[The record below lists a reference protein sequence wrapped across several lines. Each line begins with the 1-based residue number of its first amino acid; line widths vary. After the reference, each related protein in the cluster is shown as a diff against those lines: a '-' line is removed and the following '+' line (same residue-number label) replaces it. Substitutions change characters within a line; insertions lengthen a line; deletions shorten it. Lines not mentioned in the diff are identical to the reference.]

1 MRRLFAIALLAAV
14 VGLPLASQGQ
24 ARMGAGLSGAHWGAG
39 SFARTHSGASF
50 RFGDHRSFGDRRFAH
65 QFFPSGYFFDTP
77 LFADYSEAI
86 PPQAPAVILV
96 ETAGPA
102 AETKQQPVASEPLLI
117 ELQGD
122 RYVRYGGRERNATRL
137 ENAPLDYAEAIG
149 TRQES
154 LNADRTKI
162 QEIGADLPAI
172 LIFHDGRREE
182 ASNYAIVGGI
192 MYVSSNFWSS
202 GSWSK
207 KIQLADLDLPATLRL
222 NQERGVKFVLPG
234 GPNEVVTR
242 P

>member
-14 VGLPLASQGQ
+14 VSLPLASQGQ
-24 ARMGAGLSGAHWGAG
+24 ARMAAGFSGAHSGAG

-50 RFGDHRSFGDRRFAH
+50 RFGDHRRFGDHTFAH
-65 QFFPSGYFFDTP
+65 RFFPSGYFFDTP

-86 PPQAPAVILV
+86 PPQPPAVILV

-102 AETKQQPVASEPLLI
+102 PETKQQPSPSEPLLI
-117 ELQGD
+117 EWRGD
-122 RYVRYGGRERNATRL
+122 RYVRYGGREQNAGRAGT
-137 ENAPLDYAEAIG
+137 AALDYAEV
-149 TRQES
+149 TRTREKS
-154 LNADRTKI
+154 LQAPGVKATSA
-162 QEIGADLPAI
+162 ELPAV
-172 LIFHDGRREE
+172 LVFHDGRREE
-182 ASNYAIVGGI
+182 ASSYAIVGGI

-207 KIQLADLDLPATLRL
+207 KIQLGELDLPATLKL
-222 NQERGVKFVLPG
+222 NQERGVNFVLPG